1 MRMARAQLAL
11 LAISLGIV
19 PAWAQHAS
27 DNPLQSADDAFGLTL
42 GLESI
47 GLYGPGGVRGFNPQT
62 AGDVRIDGL
71 YFDQQGGLSNR
82 VVEGS
87 AVRVGV
93 SAVGYAFPAPTGIVD
108 YDLRH
113 TGNGTPSASVVVS
126 GGPFEARGLSI
137 DGVVP
142 LLGRELQ
149 LPMGASYQIGT
160 GTGFGP
166 EPGYTSR
173 TVNFGATPA
182 WTPNERL
189 TFRAIVDW
197 SQTTQAKTL
206 PLVFTA
212 GDFLPPPIGRGYLG
226 QDWAQGRSLS
236 ENFGGIM
243 SAKLTS
249 TWSLAAGVFHSIYDN
264 PVSFSDLYVNT
275 LPSRLADHVV
285 VGYPDQHVAST
296 SGELRLTG
304 RFAAGDW
311 RHELV
316 FLARGRDTL
325 GLYGGSD
332 AVDVGPALIDQ
343 GLQVPEPAFSYSART
358 RDRTEL
364 WSVGTAYRVQ
374 WDAHGEL
381 AFGVQQE
388 SYDKQVA
395 TPGLA
400 EARLEDRP
408 LRIYG
413 TAAVALSRRLTAYAG
428 YTQGLEDSGTAPS
441 AAANRG
447 VILPAARTWQ
457 VDSGV
462 RFTLTPKLKLI
473 AGVFEIQ
480 KPYFNLDTNNV
491 DRELGLQQARGVEL
505 SLSGELVRQLEI
517 TAGVLAGKVNIVGQN
532 LQAEGVGPI
541 AFGQPRLTFVVNA
554 DYRLPK
560 LPALSADLTVYHFG
574 AAPASVDNV
583 VYDVP
588 VTQYSLGGRYRFTLL
603 GKPATVRMQVQNLT
617 NLYFWNIAYSPG
629 FMQTS
634 PRSLFAYLTA
644 DL

>member
-1 MRMARAQLAL
+1 MARAQLAL
-11 LAISLGIV
+11 LAICLGV
-19 PAWAQHAS
+19 GTAWAQHAS

-87 AVRVGV
+87 AVHVGV
-93 SAVGYAFPAPTGIVD
+93 SAIGYVFPAPTGIVD

-113 TGNGTPSASVVVS
+113 TGDGTPSATVVVS
-126 GGPFEARGLSI
+126 DGPFEARGLSI

-142 LLGRELQ
+142 LIGRELQ
-149 LPMGASYQIGT
+149 LPMGASYQISNGT
-160 GTGFGP
+160 AFGT

-173 TVNFGATPA
+173 NVNFGATPA

-197 SQTTQAKTL
+197 TDNSQAKTL

-212 GDFLPPPIGRGYLG
+212 GDYLPPPIGRGYLG
-226 QDWAQGRSLS
+226 QNWAQGRSVS
-236 ENFGGIM
+236 ENYGALM

-249 TWSLAAGVFHSIYDN
+249 RWSLAAGVFHSIYDN
-264 PVSFSDLYVNT
+264 PVSFSDLYLNT
-275 LPSRLADHVV
+275 LPNLLADHVV
-285 VGYPDQHVAST
+285 VASPDQRVAST
-296 SGELRLTG
+296 SGEVRLTG
-304 RFAAGDW
+304 RFGVGAW

-316 FLARGRDTL
+316 FLARGRDTRAM
-325 GLYGGSD
+325 YGGSD

-343 GLQVPEPAFSYSART
+343 GLQVPEPAFSYAALT

-381 AFGVQQE
+381 ALGVQQE
-388 SYDKQVA
+388 SYNKQVA

-400 EARLEDRP
+400 QATLEDRP
-408 LRIYG
+408 LRLYG
-413 TAAVALSRRLTAYAG
+413 NAAVAVSQRLTAYAG

-462 RFTLTPKLKLI
+462 RFALTPKLKLI

-480 KPYFNLDTNNV
+480 KPYFNIDTSNV
-491 DRELGLQQARGVEL
+491 DRELGLQQARGLEL
-505 SLSGELVRQLEI
+505 SLSGELVKQLEI
-517 TAGVLAGKVNIVGQN
+517 NAGVLAGKVSIVGQN
-532 LQAEGVGPI
+532 LQAEGVGPV

-554 DYRLPK
+554 DYHLPK
-560 LPALSADLTVYHFG
+560 IPALSADFTVYHFG
-574 AAPASVDNV
+574 AAPASVDNL

-588 VTQYSLGGRYRFTLL
+588 VTQYSLGARYRFTLL
-603 GKPATVRMQVQNLT
+603 GKPATLRVQVQNLT

-629 FMQTS
+629 FMQS
-634 PRSLFAYLTA
+634 APRSLFTYLTT
-644 DL
+644 DF

>member
-1 MRMARAQLAL
+1 MARAQLGL
-11 LAISLGIV
+11 MVFSLGMA

-47 GLYGPGGVRGFNPQT
+47 GLYGPGGVRGFNPQA
-62 AGDVRIDGL
+62 AGDVRINGL

-87 AVRVGV
+87 TVRVGV
-93 SAVGYAFPAPTGIVD
+93 SAIGYAFPAPTGIVD

-113 TGNGTPSASVVVS
+113 TGNGTPSASLAVTA
-126 GGPFEARGLSI
+126 GPFEAHGVSI

-142 LLGRELQ
+142 IGGRELQ
-149 LPMGASYQIGT
+149 LPLGASFQIGT

-206 PLVFTA
+206 PLVFTT
-212 GDFLPPPIGRGYLG
+212 GDFLPPPIGRDYHG
-226 QDWAQGRSLS
+226 QDWAEGRSVS
-236 ENFGGIM
+236 ENFGAIM
-243 SAKLTS
+243 SAKLTPR
-249 TWSLAAGVFHSIYDN
+249 WSLAAGIFRSLYDN

-275 LPSRLADHVV
+275 QPSGLADHVV
-285 VGYPDQHVAST
+285 VGYPDQRVAST
-296 SGELRLTG
+296 SGEVRLTG
-304 RFAAGDW
+304 RFATGVW
-311 RHELV
+311 RHELA

-325 GLYGGSD
+325 AMYGGSD
-332 AVDVGPALIDQ
+332 AVDVGPALIGQ

-358 RDRTEL
+358 RDRTKL
-364 WSVGTAYRVQ
+364 WSVGSAYRVQ

-388 SYDKQVA
+388 NYDKQVA
-395 TPGLA
+395 TPGLP
-400 EARLEDRP
+400 EARLADRP

-447 VILPAARTWQ
+447 AILPAARTWQ

-462 RFTLTPKLKLI
+462 RFALTPKLKLI

-480 KPYFNLDTNNV
+480 KPYFNLDPNNV

-505 SLSGELVRQLEI
+505 SLSGELARQLEI
-517 TAGVLAGKVNIVGQN
+517 SAGVLAGKVSIQGQN
-532 LQAEGVGPI
+532 LQAAGVGPI
-541 AFGQPRLTFVVNA
+541 AFGQPRLTFVMNA
-554 DYRLPK
+554 DYHFPK
-560 LPALSADLTVYHFG
+560 LPALSADVAVFHFG
-574 AAPASVDNV
+574 TAPASVDNG
-583 VYDVP
+583 VYAVS

-603 GKPATVRMQVQNLT
+603 GKPATLRVQVQNLT
-617 NLYFWNIAYSPG
+617 NFYFWNIGYSPG
-629 FMQTS
+629 YLQAS
-634 PRSLFAYLTA
+634 PRSVFTYLTA

>member
-1 MRMARAQLAL
+1 MVF
-11 LAISLGIV
+11 SLGMA

-47 GLYGPGGVRGFNPQT
+47 GLYGPGGVRGFNPQA
-62 AGDVRIDGL
+62 AGDVRINGL

-87 AVRVGV
+87 TVRVGV
-93 SAVGYAFPAPTGIVD
+93 SAIGYAFPAPTGIVD

-113 TGNGTPSASVVVS
+113 TGNGTPSASLAVTA
-126 GGPFEARGLSI
+126 GPFEAHGVSI

-142 LLGRELQ
+142 IGGRELQ
-149 LPMGASYQIGT
+149 LPLGASFQIGT

-206 PLVFTA
+206 PLVFTT
-212 GDFLPPPIGRGYLG
+212 GDFLPPPIGRDYHG
-226 QDWAQGRSLS
+226 QDWAEGRSVS
-236 ENFGGIM
+236 ENFGAIM
-243 SAKLTS
+243 SAKLTPR
-249 TWSLAAGVFHSIYDN
+249 WSLAAGIFRSLYDN

-275 LPSRLADHVV
+275 QPSGLADHVV
-285 VGYPDQHVAST
+285 VGYPDQRVAST
-296 SGELRLTG
+296 SGEVRLTG
-304 RFAAGDW
+304 RFATGVW
-311 RHELV
+311 RHELA

-325 GLYGGSD
+325 AMYGGSD
-332 AVDVGPALIDQ
+332 AVDVGPALIGQ

-358 RDRTEL
+358 RDRTKL
-364 WSVGTAYRVQ
+364 WSVGSAYRVQ

-388 SYDKQVA
+388 NYDKQVA
-395 TPGLA
+395 TPGLPK
-400 EARLEDRP
+400 ARLADRP

-447 VILPAARTWQ
+447 AILPAARTWQ

-462 RFTLTPKLKLI
+462 RFALTPKLKLI

-480 KPYFNLDTNNV
+480 KPYFNLDPNNV

-505 SLSGELVRQLEI
+505 SLSGELARQLEI
-517 TAGVLAGKVNIVGQN
+517 SAGVLAGKVSIQGQN
-532 LQAEGVGPI
+532 LQAAGVGPI
-541 AFGQPRLTFVVNA
+541 AFGQPRLTFVMNA
-554 DYRLPK
+554 DYHFPK
-560 LPALSADLTVYHFG
+560 LPALSADVAVFHFG
-574 AAPASVDNV
+574 TAPASVDNG
-583 VYDVP
+583 VYAVS

-603 GKPATVRMQVQNLT
+603 GKPATLRVQVQNLT
-617 NLYFWNIAYSPG
+617 NFYFWNIGYSPG
-629 FMQTS
+629 YLQAS
-634 PRSLFAYLTA
+634 PRSVFTYLTA

>member
-1 MRMARAQLAL
+1 MARAQLGL
-11 LAISLGIV
+11 MVFSLGMA

-47 GLYGPGGVRGFNPQT
+47 GLYGPGGVRGFNPQA
-62 AGDVRIDGL
+62 AGDVRINGL

-87 AVRVGV
+87 TVRVGV
-93 SAVGYAFPAPTGIVD
+93 SAIGYAFPAPTGIVD

-113 TGNGTPSASVVVS
+113 TGNGTPSASLAVTA
-126 GGPFEARGLSI
+126 GPFEAHGVSI

-142 LLGRELQ
+142 IGGRELQ
-149 LPMGASYQIGT
+149 LPLGASFQIGT

-206 PLVFTA
+206 PLVFTT
-212 GDFLPPPIGRGYLG
+212 GDFLPPPIGRDYHG
-226 QDWAQGRSLS
+226 QDWAEGRSVS
-236 ENFGGIM
+236 ENFGAIM
-243 SAKLTS
+243 SAKLTPR
-249 TWSLAAGVFHSIYDN
+249 WSLAAGIFRSLYDN

-275 LPSRLADHVV
+275 QPSGLADHVV
-285 VGYPDQHVAST
+285 VGYPDQRVAST
-296 SGELRLTG
+296 SGEVRLTG
-304 RFAAGDW
+304 RFATGVW
-311 RHELV
+311 RHELA

-325 GLYGGSD
+325 AMYGGSD
-332 AVDVGPALIDQ
+332 AVDVGPALIGQ

-358 RDRTEL
+358 RDRTKL
-364 WSVGTAYRVQ
+364 WSVGSAYRVQ

-388 SYDKQVA
+388 NYDKQVA
-395 TPGLA
+395 TPGLPK
-400 EARLEDRP
+400 ARLADRP

-447 VILPAARTWQ
+447 AILPAARTWQ

-462 RFTLTPKLKLI
+462 RFALTPKLKLI

-480 KPYFNLDTNNV
+480 KPYFNLDPNNV

-505 SLSGELVRQLEI
+505 SLSGELARQLEI
-517 TAGVLAGKVNIVGQN
+517 SAGVLAGKVSIQGQN
-532 LQAEGVGPI
+532 LQAAGVGPI
-541 AFGQPRLTFVVNA
+541 AFGQPRLTFVMNA
-554 DYRLPK
+554 DYHFPK
-560 LPALSADLTVYHFG
+560 LPALSADVAVFHFG
-574 AAPASVDNV
+574 TAPASVDNG
-583 VYDVP
+583 VYAVS

-603 GKPATVRMQVQNLT
+603 GKPATLRVQVQNLT
-617 NLYFWNIAYSPG
+617 NFYFWNIGYSPG
-629 FMQTS
+629 YLQAS
-634 PRSLFAYLTA
+634 PRSVFTYLTA